1 LFGSEWYGLIL
12 KTVFFFFSKVS
23 KMKFHSFFRKSTIL
37 LLLNLFILL
46 IRSDGGI
53 FNGWGKQSRFGSGR
67 NSWKY
72 NFERENSIFGSEY
85 SPVVS
90 QLVKEIVSQAF
101 SAGLIYFLGKSLY
114 DHVVKTTIASRSEE
128 VDILRKFPE
137 YEAYF
142 HSNCT
147 LNEYEMDILSTST
160 IIPSSLSKDW
170 SELGGLTEVKK
181 NLVQIISALN
191 ISARSSPSSS
201 SANDLFQPSFP
212 MLKIKPVKSILFYGP
227 PGNGK
232 TALILGMAK
241 KLQWPIISITP
252 STLLRKYVG
261 DTSLLTKAVFSLA
274 KKLSPCIIFVDE
286 MDSLFRA
293 RSNLEQHFDRNL
305 LTECKNC
312 IYLFT

>member
-1 LFGSEWYGLIL
+1 
-12 KTVFFFFSKVS
+12 
-23 KMKFHSFFRKSTIL
+23 MKFHSYFKKSTVLFLFYLFL
-37 LLLNLFILL
+37 LLCC
-46 IRSDGGI
+46 SDGGI
-53 FNGWGKQSRFGSGR
+53 FNGWGKQSRFGNGW

-72 NFERENSIFGSEY
+72 NFEGENSIFGSEY

-90 QLVKEIVSQAF
+90 QLLKEIVSQAF

-137 YEAYF
+137 YVAYF

-147 LNEYEMDILSTST
+147 LNEYEMDVLSTST

-201 SANDLFQPSFP
+201 SSSSSYSAISQFQPSFP
-212 MLKIKPVKSILFYGP
+212 MPKIKPVKSILFYGP

-241 KLQWPIISITP
+241 KLHWPIISVTP

-293 RSNLEQHFDRNL
+293 RSNMEQHFDRNL

-312 IYLFT
+312 IYVCTLIKTELFFFF